1 MANAIVEYVGGIQVV
16 KAFSQSAGSYKR
28 YSDAVT
34 ENAQY
39 YVDWMAEN
47 QKFMAVMQTVIPS
60 VLLPVLPVGLLLWS
74 GGSLSAATF
83 LTIVVLSL
91 GLTGPL
97 ISAMTFVDELAV
109 VGTNVGEISAILDA
123 PELQRPERELP
134 SAVWLSI
141 WTTSLSPTR
150 RRTVRCSMTSPWTS
164 RRAPSPLGGSLRLRQ
179 EHHRQT
185 DCRVLGRVRR
195 QYHPGRGRFER
206 HSPGAVEPADRYVS
220 QDNYLFDRT
229 VRETS
234 AWAVWMPATRKWS
247 G

>member
-1 MANAIVEYVGGIQVV
+1 MTTVVGMLVSMQSAKNYGPRWQGAVEVGRRMANAIVEYVGGIQVV

-91 GLTGPL
+91 
-97 ISAMTFVDELAV
+97 
-109 VGTNVGEISAILDA
+109 
-123 PELQRPERELP
+123 
-134 SAVWLSI
+134 
-141 WTTSLSPTR
+141 
-150 RRTVRCSMTSPWTS
+150 
-164 RRAPSPLGGSLRLRQ
+164 
-179 EHHRQT
+179 
-185 DCRVLGRVRR
+185 
-195 QYHPGRGRFER
+195 
-206 HSPGAVEPADRYVS
+206 VS
-220 QDNYLFDRT
+220 QGR
-229 VRETS
+229 
-234 AWAVWMPATRKWS
+234 
-247 G
+247 